1 MKLEILT
8 SLLLIILLL
17 TGLSFG
23 LTGCKDKQSQ
33 TEQSGV
39 SSEEYMEL
47 AEEPIFEIPIV
58 EPNVLNKEKASIEQK
73 QLPDEPNQ

>member
-1 MKLEILT
+1 MKLEKLT

-33 TEQSGV
+33 TKQSEV